1 MIRFPIT
8 LEQTKKGFSV
18 QVPDLAII
26 IWGKNIAEAKF
37 AASEAIQANLDTYQ
51 EIGKSLPTPKPV
63 SFHLE
68 NPDFADSLFAYVDMI
83 EESERIAA

>member
-1 MIRFPIT
+1 MIRFLIA
-8 LEQTKKGFSV
+8 LEQTERGFSV

-26 IWGKNIAEAKF
+26 TWGKNIAEAKL

-51 EIGKSLPTPKPV
+51 EIGKNIPIPKPV
-63 SFHLE
+63 YFHLE
-68 NPDFADSLFAYVDMI
+68 NPDFADSLFAYVDML

>member
-1 MIRFPIT
+1 MRFLIA
-8 LEQTKKGFSV
+8 LEQTERGFSV
-18 QVPDLAII
+18 QVPDLAIVT
-26 IWGKNIAEAKF
+26 WGKNIAEAKL

-51 EIGKSLPTPKPV
+51 EIGKNIPIPKPV

-68 NPDFADSLFAYVDMI
+68 NPDFADSLFAYVDMF